1 MKNLQLAKNI
11 KIEILRLLAQ
21 QEEKLFKKMGAL
33 EFFDSILNT
42 VAGFMDWY
50 TAQCNVTGHHETFVE
65 YPLIP
70 EVMFLSSFSITYPT
84 ISYKQ
89 NFKGVRL
96 GVNTG

>member
-1 MKNLQLAKNI
+1 
-11 KIEILRLLAQ
+11 
-21 QEEKLFKKMGAL
+21 
-33 EFFDSILNT
+33 
-42 VAGFMDWY
+42 MDWY

-96 GVNTG
+96 GVNTGWGFGLNAEKCKRKSTDSNESVLFSGCRDRT